1 MTIRWSGQSD
11 QVQKAETNG
20 PVSGRRR
27 RPRERKDQRP
37 TAISQQLPAVAQKV
51 TRSSARLA
59 ARTQPDQPRQK
70 AAIAIHEQVPQ
81 STSTGDDKENI
92 SNFIPASTFA
102 RHLSVADIRKPNTAN
117 LDVPEQGGYDDRGFW
132 RESPSTAEQSIAPQ
146 KERKAGKD
154 TAKFR
159 LTDITATSMID
170 SYKRRHLSLPS
181 SSSSS
186 SAPPPPTDLRTPHLQ
201 NLINSKGINGCKDNH
216 FFRSQD
222 YTPPSR
228 VIGGLFRTKSL
239 ALPPQSLSH
248 ADIFQPLNY
257 IEARQ
262 GLMVI
267 PLSSSTQT
275 ADTSEVGHQVEEL
288 SDEDEQSPVKRP
300 ITRRSHVR
308 PVEGKPYIISGD
320 EGEEESQEEEKKE
333 DEGHLQPTQP
343 LNPVPSRSASSPSK
357 WRDPFSYIPAANTQS
372 AAPLRSHR
380 RSQIRPLSTVFNTSS
395 ELVAHNT
402 TVDEKPPSQ
411 MKFDRIG
418 KTSEVLVGDAST
430 SIVKAMSISGKRTYG
445 KGRSH
450 TYKPGFPDPVP
461 NGQLASITPPAH
473 SPSTHNPSAIGLLK
487 NEGAQNDI
495 RIPESLNKAPDR
507 PAVDL
512 SEEEGEDEL
521 WSDDWPGDLGESPT
535 KRGPL
540 RPVTIALGKRSPRKR
555 VAESDSEYNPDV
567 NNYSKKKQRPEFYN
581 KTASSPAQGIPRLRL
596 SRNDS
601 VQIRV
606 QKWVLLGFRY
616 AVDEIISYIQ
626 VVQSVRPKRSRRHTS
641 RHIRPPVGYSF
652 KPFDAIPFSKY
663 VKEYRKN
670 PDITL
675 FKMPTGLFSSGCF
688 AKRHAS
694 KKVNCKST
702 RHKTP
707 PVLDPSQNDPHWEDE
722 IVFESSTRPIQPG
735 HKDNGKVEAP
745 IKRIPKLN
753 VVTDPIRHQSK
764 FQLSSGRLPQRK
776 RPQPVDDACRKVPT
790 SDFDTR
796 MDTGHQINTGTK
808 AGHEERLRP
817 IECEKVGSSSL
828 IALQSRR
835 TVMKDTGYW
844 KIPQQ
849 DQPAKRINAPKKSV
863 WPVQLQPQESIK
875 QFPSPA
881 FVSVNLPLS
890 ISGDSTQERQTPA
903 FQCLNPEDDDLDDR
917 RMMSGIDM
925 ANHLVGRLNSHRIQ
939 SRKERQETR
948 EKRVKE
954 KREALRREEKKGT
967 DAGVD
972 KGVRRPSQ
980 KISAPVTPNRSYV
993 IVPSSHARPSDTHS
1007 TTRCRRA
1014 VATSDLSRVLIR
1026 SSTQVRP
1033 LSAHPTPSLA
1043 GLVRRNTMLPS
1054 PSLKKNHS
1062 IAELRLVGPQ
1072 PSNIVVT
1079 PSKAFALLT
1088 QRNTQHNTRTSS
1100 CTPSYPPLA
1109 QASRHLGT
1117 QYTQVLERTEV
1128 DSSRTRPTQN
1138 LEKTEMDSSSQPRLT
1153 QGLEKTWIGSSRPH
1167 FRAFSSEAENEEAH
1181 EINDALFSQG
1191 TPEVSPSPPPVTQAL
1206 SRLRSRSI
1214 GSRSIGLR
1222 APPSPQ
1228 KTPVSQRTR
1237 SQGTQKSGR
1246 AYRVEEVSKMQQ

>member
-20 PVSGRRR
+20 PVSGRHR
-27 RPRERKDQRP
+27 RPRERVSNRRISCPVKHTILTVQKDQRP

-92 SNFIPASTFA
+92 SNFIPASAFA
-102 RHLSVADIRKPNTAN
+102 RHLSVADIRKPSTAN

-132 RESPSTAEQSIAPQ
+132 RESPSTAEQSIALQ

-159 LTDITATSMID
+159 LTDTTATSMIG

-186 SAPPPPTDLRTPHLQ
+186 SASPPPTDLRTPHLQ
-201 NLINSKGINGCKDNH
+201 NLINSKGISGCKDNH
-216 FFRSQD
+216 FVRSQD

-248 ADIFQPLNY
+248 ADVFQPLNY
-257 IEARQ
+257 IGARQ

-267 PLSSSTQT
+267 PISSSTQT

-308 PVEGKPYIISGD
+308 PVEGKPYIISDD

-333 DEGHLQPTQP
+333 NEGHLRPTQP

-380 RSQIRPLSTVFNTSS
+380 RSQIRPLSTAFNPSS

-411 MKFDRIG
+411 MKFDRLG
-418 KTSEVLVGDAST
+418 KTSEVLLRDAST
-430 SIVKAMSISGKRTYG
+430 SIVKVTSISRKRTYG

-461 NGQLASITPPAH
+461 NGHLASITPPAH

-487 NEGAQNDI
+487 NEGVQNDI
-495 RIPESLNKAPDR
+495 RIPESFNKAPDC

-512 SEEEGEDEL
+512 SEEGEDEL
-521 WSDDWPGDLGESPT
+521 WSDEWPGDLGESPT

-540 RPVTIALGKRSPRKR
+540 RPVTMALGKRSPRKR
-555 VAESDSEYNPDV
+555 VAESDSEYNPGV

-581 KTASSPAQGIPRLRL
+581 KTASSPTQGIPRLRL

-616 AVDEIISYIQ
+616 VVDGIISYIQ
-626 VVQSVRPKRSRRHTS
+626 VVQSVRPKRSRRNTL

-652 KPFDAIPFSKY
+652 KPFDAIPFSEY

-688 AKRHAS
+688 ANRHAS
-694 KKVNCKST
+694 KKVSGKST

-722 IVFESSTRPIQPG
+722 IVFESSTRPIQSG
-735 HKDNGKVEAP
+735 HKDNGKAEAP

-790 SDFDTR
+790 SDSDTR

-808 AGHEERLRP
+808 ACHEERLRP
-817 IECEKVGSSSL
+817 IECEKAESPSL
-828 IALQSRR
+828 IDLQSRR

-849 DQPAKRINAPKKSV
+849 DQRAKRINAPKKSV
-863 WPVQLQPQESIK
+863 WPVQLRPQESIK

-954 KREALRREEKKGT
+954 KREALRSEEKKGT

-972 KGVRRPSQ
+972 KGVRRPFQ

-1014 VATSDLSRVLIR
+1014 VATSNLSRVLIR

-1033 LSAHPTPSLA
+1033 LSAHPTPSLV
-1043 GLVRRNTMLPS
+1043 GLARRNTMQPS

-1079 PSKAFALLT
+1079 RKFRPLPIE
-1088 QRNTQHNTRTSS
+1088 
-1100 CTPSYPPLA
+1100 TP
-1109 QASRHLGT
+1109 
-1117 QYTQVLERTEV
+1117 
-1128 DSSRTRPTQN
+1128 
-1138 LEKTEMDSSSQPRLT
+1138 
-1153 QGLEKTWIGSSRPH
+1153 
-1167 FRAFSSEAENEEAH
+1167 F
-1181 EINDALFSQG
+1181 
-1191 TPEVSPSPPPVTQAL
+1191 
-1206 SRLRSRSI
+1206 
-1214 GSRSIGLR
+1214 
-1222 APPSPQ
+1222 
-1228 KTPVSQRTR
+1228 
-1237 SQGTQKSGR
+1237 
-1246 AYRVEEVSKMQQ
+1246 